1 MPTVVRA
8 HAASAAVLVAAA
20 VLLTAAFNAA
30 GADFRSVGNEPAIL
44 YDAPSVKARKQ
55 YILSRQYPVEIVV
68 VVQGF
73 TKVRDAA
80 GDFAWVESRLLSDKR
95 TVLVRAAGTE
105 VRAAPDEK
113 SALVFQAQK
122 DVVLELVEPP
132 ATGWARVRHGDGRTG
147 YARLKELWGV

>member
-1 MPTVVRA
+1 MN
-8 HAASAAVLVAAA
+8 AAVRWLIAAA
-20 VLLTAAFNAA
+20 VVVSA
-30 GADFRSVGNEPAIL
+30 GAGAADYRSVGGEPAIL

-55 YILSRQYPVEIVV
+55 FILSRHYPVEVVV

-73 TKVRDAA
+73 SKVRDAA
-80 GDFAWVESRLLSDKR
+80 GDFAWVESRLLTDRR
-95 TVLVRAAGTE
+95 TVLVRAASTE

-132 ATGWARVRHGDGRTG
+132 ASGWARVRHGDGRAG

>member
-1 MPTVVRA
+1 MPTAVR
-8 HAASAAVLVAAA
+8 SLMAAA
-20 VLLTAAFNAA
+20 VLLAASFSAA
-30 GADFRSVGNEPAIL
+30 GADFRSVGAEPAIL

-55 YILSRQYPVEIVV
+55 YLLSRQYPVEVVV

-73 TKVRDAA
+73 SKVRDAA
-80 GDFAWVESRLLSDKR
+80 GDFAWVETRLLTDKR
-95 TVLVRAAGTE
+95 TVLVRAASTE
-105 VRAAPDEK
+105 IRAAPDEK

-132 ATGWARVRHGDGRTG
+132 ATGWARVRHSDGRSG

>member
-1 MPTVVRA
+1 MP
-8 HAASAAVLVAAA
+8 AAVGAVIAAA
-20 VLLTAAFNAA
+20 VLLAASFAA
-30 GADFRSVGNEPAIL
+30 GAADFRSVGAEPAIL

-55 YILSRQYPVEIVV
+55 FILSRQYPVEVVV

-73 TKVRDAA
+73 SKVRDAA

-95 TVLVRAAGTE
+95 TVLVRAASTE
-105 VRAAPDEK
+105 IRAAPDEK
-113 SALVFQAQK
+113 SPLVFQAQK

-132 ATGWARVRHGDGRTG
+132 ATGWARVRHGDGRSG

>member
-1 MPTVVRA
+1 MRVTVRLRL
-8 HAASAAVLVAAA
+8 AATAVALLAGAGSAI
-20 VLLTAAFNAA
+20 
-30 GADFRSVGNEPAIL
+30 GADFRSVGDQPAIL

-55 YILSRQYPVEIVV
+55 FILSRQYPVEVVV

-73 TKVRDAA
+73 SKVRDAA
-80 GDFAWVESRLLSDKR
+80 GGFAWVESRLLTDKR
-95 TVLVRAAGTE
+95 AVLVRAASAE

-122 DVVLELVEPP
+122 DVVLELLEPP
-132 ATGWARVRHGDGRTG
+132 ATGWARVRHSDGRSG

>member
-1 MPTVVRA
+1 MP
-8 HAASAAVLVAAA
+8 AAVRLFVAAA
-20 VLLTAAFNAA
+20 ALLAAPFSAA
-30 GADFRSVGNEPAIL
+30 GADFRAVGNEPAIL

-55 YILSRQYPVEIVV
+55 YILSRHYPVEVV
-68 VVQGF
+68 VVLQGF
-73 TKVRDAA
+73 SKVRDAA
-80 GDFAWVESRLLSDKR
+80 GDFAWIESRLLTDRR
-95 TVLVRAAGTE
+95 TVLVRAASTE

-132 ATGWARVRHGDGRTG
+132 ASGWARVRHTDGRSG